1 MISEKNTGDTTLLPV
16 IPAVVNKLA
25 EMASH
30 LWDPVALVCG
40 DLDYRAEVEVTR
52 CIEPRLSEDMP
63 DERLLEV
70 SRQALLQDTFGGA
83 VEADTEIG
91 GKLAPQ

>member
-1 MISEKNTGDTTLLPV
+1 
-16 IPAVVNKLA
+16 
-25 EMASH
+25 
-30 LWDPVALVCG
+30 
-40 DLDYRAEVEVTR
+40 
-52 CIEPRLSEDMP
+52 MP